1 MQTTAPPAIYHGTRG
16 PAFTSLIR
24 NFLELGR
31 LKPQYIDVLLSPK
44 NLQLFG
50 KAFTAASAN
59 SKENYEIFEQLG
71 DVSVNKFI
79 VQYAYQRF
87 PQLRCPTGVKVVAR
101 LRINYGSAS
110 SLASIAEKLQ
120 FWDFISAAEDG
131 EQRGAKYRSKHQ
143 TDLLEDV
150 LEAIV
155 GCTEQVL
162 DQEFRVGVGYAI
174 VYDILKAIF
183 DKIQISLKF
192 EDLIDAKTRMKEV
205 FDAFNT
211 QLGTFKFI
219 DNRVDGQAVSRVYQV
234 PNGQPNYPKRRDI
247 GDERTFYQQDNWIF
261 LGEGIASK
269 KIQAQQDASEKAI
282 KALANA
288 GFRKNPPIE
297 YRLFCS

>member
-1 MQTTAPPAIYHGTRG
+1 MQTIEHPIIHEGDRDQPFTA
-16 PAFTSLIR
+16 LIR
-24 NFLELGR
+24 QFLELGR
-31 LKPQYIDVLLSPK
+31 LKPQYIQVLLSPK

-59 SKENYEIFEQLG
+59 STENYEIFEQLG

-110 SLASIAEKLQ
+110 SLAAIAEKLG
-120 FWDFISAAEDG
+120 FWPFISAAEDG
-131 EQRGAKYRSKHQ
+131 EQRGQKYRSKHQ

-155 GCTEQVL
+155 GCTEQIL
-162 DQEFRVGVGYAI
+162 DQEFRIGVGYAI

-183 DKIQISLKF
+183 DKIHISLKF

-205 FDAFNT
+205 FDAFGT
-211 QLGTFKFI
+211 QLGDFKFI
-219 DNRVDGQAVSRVYQV
+219 DNRVDGQAISRVYQV
-234 PNGQPNYPKRRDI
+234 PPGQPKYPKRQNI
-247 GDERTFYQQDNWIF
+247 GDEQTFHPQHSWIF
-261 LGEGIASK
+261 IGEGTATK
-269 KIQAQQDASEKAI
+269 KAQAQQEAAEQAI
-282 KALANA
+282 HTLANA
-288 GFRKNPPIE
+288 GFRKMPPIE
-297 YRLFCS
+297 YRLFCP